1 MLRTTL
7 NVHWQQQFTAMIILH
22 SQHIN
27 NQEQYGSF
35 RQESVKQFVL
45 AFLK

>member
-1 MLRTTL
+1 MLRTAL
-7 NVHWQQQFTAMIILH
+7 NVHWQ
-22 SQHIN
+22 QHIN

-45 AFLK
+45 AFLKEIDAL